1 MFFACLCHCF
11 VCAQSTLLCV
21 CICILCIFFFE
32 DVDQLVKCSHE
43 RSIHLFIDS
52 LLYEEKPS
60 MAYRCNTK
68 EAFEKGLCL
77 SCRKNRCNNLG
88 YKVNRVRTKRNT
100 KMYLKTR
107 AQMPYKGRFSWLT
120 GKHCCFCSAMNQG
133 GCIELFRL
141 VKITKIMKSSY
152 HLVTTVHTKLCCTW
166 VVLLHWWPLLT
177 LDKLACI

>member
-1 MFFACLCHCF
+1 M
-11 VCAQSTLLCV
+11 CV
-21 CICILCIFFFE
+21 YIVHIFFQ

-107 AQMPYKGRFSWLT
+107 AQMPYKGRSCLLT
-120 GKHCCFCSAMNQG
+120 GEQDWYFCSAVCQG
-133 GCIELFRL
+133 GCMLQ
-141 VKITKIMKSSY
+141 
-152 HLVTTVHTKLCCTW
+152 VT
-166 VVLLHWWPLLT
+166 VLLLWCLWRAGV
-177 LDKLACI
+177 KLACSLLLSTS

>member
-1 MFFACLCHCF
+1 MPADSVTKGSILYACVHTYYTFLFF
-11 VCAQSTLLCV
+11 Q
-21 CICILCIFFFE
+21 
-32 DVDQLVKCSHE
+32 DMDQLVKCSHE

-107 AQMPYKGRFSWLT
+107 AQMPYKGRSYLLITEQDWYL
-120 GKHCCFCSAMNQG
+120 CSAVYLG
-133 GCIELFRL
+133 ECVLWVTIAAL
-141 VKITKIMKSSY
+141 VPVVSRGEIYLQFGIKY
-152 HLVTTVHTKLCCTW
+152 KL
-166 VVLLHWWPLLT
+166 
-177 LDKLACI
+177 K